1 MMPETCVL
9 PRFSRRRVVA
19 AVKKLYGLEGQ
30 CQPLNGERDLNYLI
44 TASTG
49 RYLFKIANR
58 AEKIGMLECQ
68 HQVFERL
75 ARSRVFEL
83 VPASVRSLDGKVVET
98 VTADDG
104 VRHYAR
110 VVGYLE
116 GRLLS
121 AVNPH
126 TPELLESLGERLA
139 LLDKSLDGFTHAA
152 LERPLLWE
160 MHRADAVVGK
170 FAPLLAAK
178 EHRALVDYFTDL
190 YQTGV
195 SPVAGRLRRGVIHN
209 DANDNNV
216 LVAGDRPWAQRVV
229 SIIDYG
235 DMTVS
240 WIAADAAIAAA
251 YAMLGTM
258 SGAMSDKAP
267 RPLEAAASVIRGYHR
282 NHPLT
287 EVEISVL
294 FELMCMRLTMSVC
307 ICAHQ
312 QSVAPDN
319 DYLRI
324 SAQSAWDALRLL
336 RQFSPCFAHF
346 ALRAACDLEP
356 VPNSPAVVGWLRAAP
371 DQFSP
376 LVNLDLARDE
386 LLPLDTSVASPD
398 VGAPGEP
405 ADPEILTRRLFRAI
419 DDNACAAAIGRYG
432 EYRLIYAGENFNDVT
447 GHRRTLHLGID
458 VFMPA
463 GSPVF
468 APLEGVVHSVANHDA
483 PLDYG
488 GTLILAHR
496 VTDAQNKD
504 QRKEITFY
512 TLYGHLAP
520 ASLNHLKKGAKVEAG
535 QPLAQMGGV
544 HENGRWPPHVHFQII
559 TDLLEQAA
567 QADTFAG
574 VGTHQHRRVWLSLCP
589 DPNLILRIPTHK
601 LAAPAPV
608 SEPEEMLDARRHS
621 LLPSLRLA
629 YRRPISVA
637 RGAMQYLY
645 DATGRRYLDAVN
657 NVPHVGHCHPTVV
670 AAERRQAGIL
680 NTNTRYLH
688 AAIAEYS
695 ARLLQTFPEPLC
707 VCCLVCSGSEA
718 NDLALRMARCHTER
732 RDVVVLEHAYHGNL
746 SALIE
751 VSPYKH
757 DGAGGAGAPGY
768 VHTAAIPDGYR
779 GKFKGKGKAAAVNYA
794 KDVARALE
802 DAAAN
807 GGAAAFLAE
816 SVLGCGGQVVLP
828 AGYLQAAYAHARR
841 AGAVCIADEVQVGFG
856 RVGSHFWGFQ
866 TQGRAVVP
874 DIVTLGKPIGNGHP
888 MAAVITTRE
897 IADSFDNGMEYFNTF
912 GGNPVS
918 CAVGHAVLDVIEE
931 QQLRQN
937 ALSVGDELRA
947 GLGALQSRFPLLG
960 EVRGLGLFIGVEL
973 VNDRDS
979 LAPAAAQA
987 DYIAERMKQEGILIG
1002 TDGPWRNV
1010 LKIKPP
1016 LCFSQ
1021 DNAAVL
1027 VETVEMILREDFAQP
1042 VGTGE

>member
-1 MMPETCVL
+1 
-9 PRFSRRRVVA
+9 
-19 AVKKLYGLEGQ
+19 
-30 CQPLNGERDLNYLI
+30 
-44 TASTG
+44 
-49 RYLFKIANR
+49 
-58 AEKIGMLECQ
+58 
-68 HQVFERL
+68 
-75 ARSRVFEL
+75 
-83 VPASVRSLDGKVVET
+83 
-98 VTADDG
+98 
-104 VRHYAR
+104 
-110 VVGYLE
+110 
-116 GRLLS
+116 
-121 AVNPH
+121 
-126 TPELLESLGERLA
+126 
-139 LLDKSLDGFTHAA
+139 
-152 LERPLLWE
+152 
-160 MHRADAVVGK
+160 
-170 FAPLLAAK
+170 
-178 EHRALVDYFTDL
+178 
-190 YQTGV
+190 
-195 SPVAGRLRRGVIHN
+195 
-209 DANDNNV
+209 
-216 LVAGDRPWAQRVV
+216 
-229 SIIDYG
+229 
-235 DMTVS
+235 
-240 WIAADAAIAAA
+240 
-251 YAMLGTM
+251 
-258 SGAMSDKAP
+258 MSDKAP

-336 RQFSPCFAHF
+336 RQFSPRFAHF

-356 VPNSPAVVGWLRAAP
+356 APNSPAVVDWLRAAP

-376 LVNLDLARDE
+376 LVNLDFARDE

-419 DDNACAAAIGRYG
+419 DDNACAAAIGSYG

-483 PLDYG
+483 PMDYG

-496 VTDAQNKD
+496 VTDARGKD
-504 QRKEITFY
+504 QSKEITFY

-567 QADTFAG
+567 QVDTFAG

-589 DPNLILRIPTHK
+589 DPNLILKIPARK
-601 LAAPAPV
+601 LAPPRRFPNRKKCSTPAATPC
-608 SEPEEMLDARRHS
+608 SRRCAS
-621 LLPSLRLA
+621 PTAGPFPWPAVRCSICMTPPDGATLMPSTTSPTSGIAIPKWWPPSVGRRGFSTPIRATCTPPSL
-629 YRRPISVA
+629 
-637 RGAMQYLY
+637 
-645 DATGRRYLDAVN
+645 
-657 NVPHVGHCHPTVV
+657 
-670 AAERRQAGIL
+670 
-680 NTNTRYLH
+680 NTAHGCCR
-688 AAIAEYS
+688 
-695 ARLLQTFPEPLC
+695 TFPEPLC

-732 RDVVVLEHAYHGNL
+732 RDVVVLEHGYHGNL

-779 GKFKGKGKAAAVNYA
+779 GKFKGRGKAAAVNYA

-1027 VETVEMILREDFAQP
+1027 VETLEMILREDFAQP